1 MDQDA
6 LTAALANLMVNQQKQ
21 QQMFQIQQQQMLQQQ
36 DVLMTLANRLL
47 TLPATAM
54 PIISAPALATIIR
67 TTLDS
72 DIKYAGL
79 NGESLQDW
87 WQLIKRRALAEGWQH
102 VDKSRAAISSLFGKA
117 LTWQE
122 EIGINLPQW
131 DDWIESL
138 RKTFETQLTE
148 SQW

>member
-6 LTAALANLMVNQQKQ
+6 LTAVLANLM
-21 QQMFQIQQQQMLQQQ
+21 MFQIQQQQMLQQQ

-87 WQLIKRRALAEGWQH
+87 
-102 VDKSRAAISSLFGKA
+102 
-117 LTWQE
+117 
-122 EIGINLPQW
+122 
-131 DDWIESL
+131 
-138 RKTFETQLTE
+138 
-148 SQW
+148 